1 LGALYLPSGV
11 RVADNRFQ
19 RRSRDE
25 ETQMPFAD
33 SFVQCMAQ
41 YSVTVDPSSL
51 YDADTVTQALNYLQS
66 WYSSLDQDSQ
76 AVVDAGTTNDP
87 TSVLFADDVA
97 PAIPGI
103 LQGFDAAVGQPFS
116 YLLQVAVHCAAQAA
130 QQGT

>member
-1 LGALYLPSGV
+1 
-11 RVADNRFQ
+11 
-19 RRSRDE
+19 
-25 ETQMPFAD
+25 MPFAD

-87 TSVLFADDVA
+87 TSILFADDVA

-116 YLLQVAVHCAAQAA
+116 YLLQAAVHCAAQAA
-130 QQGT
+130 QQVA